1 MFQPLF
7 RRNKMAEISTTATVK
22 QGQGLGPTTYIY
34 AVATGTITVAAA
46 CDSITTTYGGTIAAV
61 EGVANGNHVAVQG
74 GPGGAE
80 AVSGIS
86 LVATFA
92 NPSA

>member
-1 MFQPLF
+1 
-7 RRNKMAEISTTATVK
+7 MASVTNPNAAVVAK
-22 QGQGLGPTTYIY
+22 SGLGPTTYIY
-34 AVATGTITVAAA
+34 AVATGTLTHDEAIA
-46 CDSITTTYGGTIAAV
+46 SITTTYGGTIAAV
-61 EGVANGNHVAVQG
+61 EGTADGNHIAVQG

-92 NPSA
+92 A

>member
-61 EGVANGNHVAVQG
+61 EGVADGNHVAVQG

-80 AVSGIS
+80 AVGGIS

-92 NPSA
+92 A

>member
-1 MFQPLF
+1 
-7 RRNKMAEISTTATVK
+7 MASVTSNATVVAK
-22 QGQGLGPTTYIY
+22 SGLGPTTYIY
-34 AVATGTITVAAA
+34 AIATGTITTALA
-46 CDSITTTYGGTIAAV
+46 CDAITTTYGGTIAAV

-86 LVATFA
+86 LVATFGA
-92 NPSA
+92 

>member
-1 MFQPLF
+1 
-7 RRNKMAEISTTATVK
+7 MAAVTNNATVVAK
-22 QGQGLGPTTYIY
+22 SGLGPTTYIY

-46 CDSITTTYGGTIAAV
+46 CDAITTTYGGTVAAV
-61 EGVANGNHVAVQG
+61 EGVADGNHVAVQG

-80 AVSGIS
+80 AVGGIA

-92 NPSA
+92 A

>member
-1 MFQPLF
+1 
-7 RRNKMAEISTTATVK
+7 MASVSNPNAAVVAK
-22 QGQGLGPTTYIY
+22 SGLGPTTYIY
-34 AVATGTITVAAA
+34 AIATGTITTALA
-46 CDSITTTYGGTIAAV
+46 CDSITTTYGGTIAAI
-61 EGVANGNHVAVQG
+61 EGTGNGEHVAVQG

-92 NPSA
+92 A

>member
-1 MFQPLF
+1 
-7 RRNKMAEISTTATVK
+7 MASVATSATVVAK
-22 QGQGLGPTTYIY
+22 SGLGP
-34 AVATGTITVAAA
+34 
-46 CDSITTTYGGTIAAV
+46 TTYGGTIAAV

-92 NPSA
+92 A

>member
-1 MFQPLF
+1 M
-7 RRNKMAEISTTATVK
+7 ATVSNPNAAVVAK
-22 QGQGLGPTTYIY
+22 SGLGPTTYIY
-34 AVATGTITVAAA
+34 AIATGTITTALA
-46 CDSITTTYGGTIAAV
+46 CDSITTTYGGTIAAI
-61 EGVANGNHVAVQG
+61 EGTGNGEHVAVQG

-92 NPSA
+92 A

>member
-1 MFQPLF
+1 
-7 RRNKMAEISTTATVK
+7 MAVVSNPNAAVVAK
-22 QGQGLGPTTYIY
+22 SGLGPTTYIY
-34 AVATGTITVAAA
+34 AITTGTITVAAA

-61 EGVANGNHVAVQG
+61 EGVANGNHIAVQG

-92 NPSA
+92 A

>member
-1 MFQPLF
+1 
-7 RRNKMAEISTTATVK
+7 MASVSNPNAAVVAK
-22 QGQGLGPTTYIY
+22 NGLGPTTYIY
-34 AVATGTITVAAA
+34 AVATGTITHAAA
-46 CDSITTTYGGTIAAV
+46 IDAITTTYFGTIAAV
-61 EGVANGNHVAVQG
+61 EGTADGNHIAVQG

-92 NPSA
+92 

>member
-1 MFQPLF
+1 M
-7 RRNKMAEISTTATVK
+7 ATVSNPNAAVVAK
-22 QGQGLGPTTYIY
+22 SGLGPTTYIY
-34 AVATGTITVAAA
+34 AVATGS
-46 CDSITTTYGGTIAAV
+46 DSITTTYGGTIAAV

-92 NPSA
+92 A

>member
-1 MFQPLF
+1 
-7 RRNKMAEISTTATVK
+7 MASVATSATVVAK
-22 QGQGLGPTTYIY
+22 SGLGPTTYID
-34 AVATGTITVAAA
+34 AVATGTITMALA

-61 EGVANGNHVAVQG
+61 EGIADGNHVAVQG

-92 NPSA
+92 A

>member
-1 MFQPLF
+1 M
-7 RRNKMAEISTTATVK
+7 ATVSNPNAAVVAK
-22 QGQGLGPTTYIY
+22 SGLGPTTYIY
-34 AVATGTITVAAA
+34 AIATGTITTALA
-46 CDSITTTYGGTIAAV
+46 CDAITTTYGGTIAAV
-61 EGVANGNHVAVQG
+61 EGTGNGEHVAVQG

-92 NPSA
+92 A

>member
-1 MFQPLF
+1 
-7 RRNKMAEISTTATVK
+7 MASVATSATVVAK
-22 QGQGLGPTTYIY
+22 SGLGPTTYIY
-34 AVATGTITVAAA
+34 AVATGTITMALA

-61 EGVANGNHVAVQG
+61 EGIADGNHVAVQG

-92 NPSA
+92 A

>member
-1 MFQPLF
+1 
-7 RRNKMAEISTTATVK
+7 MAVVTNNAAVVAKS
-22 QGQGLGPTTYIY
+22 GLGPTTYIY
-34 AVATGTITVAAA
+34 AIATGTITTALA
-46 CDSITTTYGGTIAAV
+46 CDAITTTYGGTIAAV
-61 EGVANGNHVAVQG
+61 EGTGNGEHVAVQG

-92 NPSA
+92 A